1 MTGKDEM
8 SIIIRPDMAG
18 RPMLIIDSSVAVES
32 LLGAAL
38 LLLLLLIPNGRL
50 KDT

>member
-1 MTGKDEM
+1 MF
-8 SIIIRPDMAG
+8 IIIQPDMAG
-18 RPMLIIDSSVAVES
+18 QWTANAIIDSSVAVKS

-38 LLLLLLIPNGRL
+38 ALIPNGSL

>member
-1 MTGKDEM
+1 
-8 SIIIRPDMAG
+8 
-18 RPMLIIDSSVAVES
+18 MLIIDSSVAVES